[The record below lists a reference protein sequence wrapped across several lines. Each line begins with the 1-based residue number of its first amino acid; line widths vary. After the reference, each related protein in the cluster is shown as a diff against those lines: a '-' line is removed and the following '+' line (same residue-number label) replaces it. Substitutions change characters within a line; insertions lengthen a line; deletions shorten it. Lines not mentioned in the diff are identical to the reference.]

1 MFLGVKPYDNKIW
14 WHRALLDY
22 HQHKNS
28 DPLFNT
34 LTHLVW
40 RSAKVDV
47 INQIQIPKQTE
58 YATWLHL
65 SAIERHYYQREF
77 DHQSKRKD
85 DLMKTFPDK
94 SVKISDLSKHALNS
108 FLYPLLQL
116 RQASIHPGVVTNG
129 YINFE
134 KKCISM
140 DQVMA
145 KLIESN
151 TLECEDAHRKLICAL
166 NGLAGVYILKKEF
179 NEAVTFY
186 QEVLSLWKGAD
197 LKTDSLQVCIL
208 LFFLIFLTCIKYIP

>member
-1 MFLGVKPYDNKIW
+1 MLLFLGVKPYNNKIW
-14 WHRALLDY
+14 WNRALLDY
-22 HQHKNS
+22 HHHSNS
-28 DPLFNT
+28 QPLFNI
-34 LTHLVW
+34 LAQLVW

-47 INQIQIPKQTE
+47 IDQIRIPKQTE
-58 YATWLHL
+58 YTTWLHL

-77 DHQSKRKD
+77 DHQSKQKD

-94 SVKISDLSKHALNS
+94 SVKMSDLSKQALNS

-116 RQASIHPGVVTNG
+116 RQACIHPGVVTNG

-151 TLECEDAHRKLICAL
+151 TVECEDAHRKLICAL

-179 NEAVTFY
+179 EQAATFY
-186 QEVLSLWKGAD
+186 QEVLKLWKDTD
-197 LKTDSLQVCIL
+197 LNTDSLQVSYY
-208 LFFLIFLTCIKYIP
+208 FIFSLYVRCAS